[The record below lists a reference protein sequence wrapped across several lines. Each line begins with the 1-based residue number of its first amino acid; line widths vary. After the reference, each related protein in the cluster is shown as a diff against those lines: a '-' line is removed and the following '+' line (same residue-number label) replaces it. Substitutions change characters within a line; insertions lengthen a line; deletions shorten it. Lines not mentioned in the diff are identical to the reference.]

1 MSIDLLKQI
10 NFNTLLGKRL
20 NEERLNHREEIQFLK
35 DEMTKIKR
43 IFGSV
48 ANGRKQIKA
57 TETVLANTVIEN
69 ANLKI
74 ALEMANLE
82 IRRLNDELKSKE
94 GVDK

>member
-1 MSIDLLKQI
+1 M
-10 NFNTLLGKRL
+10 NN
-20 NEERLNHREEIQFLK
+20 QF
-35 DEMTKIKR
+35 
-43 IFGSV
+43 
-48 ANGRKQIKA
+48 KA
-57 TETVLANTVIEN
+57 TETVLTNTVIEN

>member
-1 MSIDLLKQI
+1 M
-10 NFNTLLGKRL
+10 
-20 NEERLNHREEIQFLK
+20 EE
-35 DEMTKIKR
+35 
-43 IFGSV
+43 
-48 ANGRKQIKA
+48 QIKA

-82 IRRLNDELKSKE
+82 VRRLNEEINKKE

>member
-1 MSIDLLKQI
+1 M
-10 NFNTLLGKRL
+10 
-20 NEERLNHREEIQFLK
+20 E
-35 DEMTKIKR
+35 
-43 IFGSV
+43 
-48 ANGRKQIKA
+48 KQIKA
-57 TETVLANTVIEN
+57 TETVLANTVMEN